1 MTDRT
6 PVHQPKT
13 WGMLSV
19 DLNAFRTRLG
29 EAVMCDIK
37 DIDGCCSL
45 ADTTVMCDI
54 KDIDGCCSLADTTCS
69 QPVANTQVQY
79 K

>member
-45 ADTTVMCDI
+45 ADTT
-54 KDIDGCCSLADTTCS
+54 CS

>member
-1 MTDRT
+1 
-6 PVHQPKT
+6 
-13 WGMLSV
+13 MLSV

-29 EAVMCDIK
+29 EA
-37 DIDGCCSL
+37 
-45 ADTTVMCDI
+45 AMCDI

-69 QPVANTQVQY
+69 QAMTNTKVQY